1 MNSRLNGNRADPQS
15 GPCEGGMVRS
25 RKALTAAGAGRA
37 SDFAAES
44 EPETPPWAAIRYRNG
59 IQIGNVSVL
68 IESQPQKGC
77 T

>member
-1 MNSRLNGNRADPQS
+1 MNSRLKGNRADPQS

-25 RKALTAAGAGRA
+25 RKALSAAGAGRA
-37 SDFAAES
+37 SGFAAEN
-44 EPETPPWAAIRYRNG
+44 EPETPPRGAIRYRNG
-59 IQIGNVSVL
+59 IQTGNAGVL